1 MRETPSDST
10 PDCRSLFQ
18 ILKVFL
24 WVSGGTKVPPDT
36 LRLSCARTMD
46 RSDTRNGFSLL
57 ELLIVVAIIL
67 IIASIAVPNLL
78 RSRQSANEAGA
89 VSTLRAVNGAQ
100 TTYLSTNGVFGTF
113 VQLSADGMIDAR
125 FSANGALVGGYTY
138 SVYGGGT
145 NDYRVSAI
153 VSGTQ
158 SRYNYYT
165 GTDNIVRYR
174 DAAPGETLPAGISA
188 GDPLGS

>member
-1 MRETPSDST
+1 
-10 PDCRSLFQ
+10 
-18 ILKVFL
+18 
-24 WVSGGTKVPPDT
+24 
-36 LRLSCARTMD
+36 MD
-46 RSDTRNGFSLL
+46 RSDKRNGFSLL
-57 ELLIVVAIIL
+57 GLLIVVAIIL

-100 TTYLSTNGVFGTF
+100 TTYLSTNGVFGSF
-113 VQLSADGMIDAR
+113 AQLSADGMIDAR

-158 SRYNYYT
+158 GRYNYYT
-165 GTDNIVRYR
+165 GPTTSCAIEMPPLGKPCLP
-174 DAAPGETLPAGISA
+174 ASAPGILLDRKGPDFRNPIPSSRPTRTRKNSPKPRPCILV
-188 GDPLGS
+188 